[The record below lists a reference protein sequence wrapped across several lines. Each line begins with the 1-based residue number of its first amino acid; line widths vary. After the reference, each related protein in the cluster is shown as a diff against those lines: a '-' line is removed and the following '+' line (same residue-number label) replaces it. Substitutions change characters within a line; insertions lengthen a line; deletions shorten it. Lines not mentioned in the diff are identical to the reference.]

1 MKAEKKK
8 KHRIDSLYPKY
19 LLIPVVLVFVVFFIL
34 PVIGGVFISFTN
46 WDITRSGIRFVG
58 LDNYVSIL
66 RDSSVQKAI
75 KNTVIFTISIVLLRN
90 VFALA
95 LAVALCKNLKTKTY
109 LRTVFYIPAILSY
122 VVVGIMFNALFQM
135 DGTINQILQML
146 GIECTR
152 EWVASADTA
161 LFTVIVED
169 IWKWTGF
176 HMIIYIAGITAIPQD
191 FYEASRIDGASSWK
205 QFWYLTFPLLTPAL
219 TVNITQS
226 VIGGFR
232 VFEQVLT
239 LTKGG
244 PGHEST
250 VVGMM
255 IYEYFGRGF
264 YGKSTAITMLLSVVV
279 VFVTIF
285 LRKFFASREVSY

>member
-1 MKAEKKK
+1 MKKLKKNK
-8 KHRIDSLYPKY
+8 QRIDYLYPKY
-19 LLIPVVLVFVVFFIL
+19 LLLPVMLLFIIFFIA
-34 PVIGGVFISFTN
+34 PVIGGIFVSFTN
-46 WDITRSGIRFVG
+46 WDITRSGIKFNG
-58 LDNYVSIL
+58 LNNYISIIKDTSFL
-66 RDSSVQKAI
+66 KSI
-75 KNTVIFTISIVLLRN
+75 KNTLIFTVSIVIFRN
-90 VFALA
+90 VLALA
-95 LAVALCKNLKTKTY
+95 LALALSKGLKTKTF
-109 LRTVFYIPAILSY
+109 LRTAFYIPAILSY

-135 DGTINQILQML
+135 DGTVNQILNFF
-146 GIECTR
+146 GIACKQ

-161 LFTVIVED
+161 LFTVIIED

-176 HMIIYIAGITAIPQD
+176 HMMIYIAGIAAIPQD
-191 FYEASRIDGASSWK
+191 FYEASKIDGASSVK
-205 QFWYLTFPLLTPAL
+205 QFRYITLPLLIPAL
-219 TVNITQS
+219 TINVTQS

-264 YGKSTAITMLLSVVV
+264 YGKATAITMLLSVVV
-279 VFVTIF
+279 VIVTIF
-285 LRKFFASREVSY
+285 IRKYFRSKEVRY

>member
-1 MKAEKKK
+1 M
-8 KHRIDSLYPKY
+8 DYLYPKY
-19 LLIPVVLVFVVFFIL
+19 LLLPVILMFVIFFII
-34 PVIGGVFISFTN
+34 PVIGGIFISFTD
-46 WDITRSGIRFVG
+46 WDITQSGVEFVG
-58 LDNYVSIL
+58 IENYISVLD
-66 RDSSVQKAI
+66 DSSVQTAI
-75 KNTVIFTISIVLLRN
+75 KNTLIFAVAIVIVRN
-90 VFALA
+90 ILALA
-95 LAVALCKNLKTKTY
+95 LAVVLSKPLKTKTF
-109 LRTVFYIPAILSY
+109 LRTMFYIPSVLSY

-135 DGTINQILQML
+135 DGTINQVLNFL
-146 GIECTR
+146 GIECNR
-152 EWVASADTA
+152 EWIASADTA

-169 IWKWTGF
+169 VWKWTGF
-176 HMIIYIAGITAIPQD
+176 HMMIYIAGLASIPQD
-191 FYEASRIDGASSWK
+191 FYEAAKIDGASAWK
-205 QFWYLTFPLLTPAL
+205 QFRYLTLPLLIPAL
-219 TVNITQS
+219 TINITQS

-264 YGKSTAITMLLSVVV
+264 YGKATAITMLLSIVV

-285 LRKFFASREVSY
+285 LRKYFASREVDY

>member
-1 MKAEKKK
+1 MKAEKKI

-19 LLIPVVLVFVVFFIL
+19 LLIPVVLIFIVFFII

-46 WDITRSGIRFVG
+46 WDITRSGIKFIG

-66 RDSSVQKAI
+66 KDSSVQKAI
-75 KNTVIFTISIVLLRN
+75 KNTLIFTISIVLLRN

-135 DGTINQILQML
+135 DGTINQILQMF
-146 GIECTR
+146 GIDCTR

-169 IWKWTGF
+169 VWKWTGF

-191 FYEASRIDGASSWK
+191 FYEASRIDGASS
-205 QFWYLTFPLLTPAL
+205 
-219 TVNITQS
+219 
-226 VIGGFR
+226 
-232 VFEQVLT
+232 
-239 LTKGG
+239 
-244 PGHEST
+244 
-250 VVGMM
+250 
-255 IYEYFGRGF
+255 
-264 YGKSTAITMLLSVVV
+264 
-279 VFVTIF
+279 
-285 LRKFFASREVSY
+285 